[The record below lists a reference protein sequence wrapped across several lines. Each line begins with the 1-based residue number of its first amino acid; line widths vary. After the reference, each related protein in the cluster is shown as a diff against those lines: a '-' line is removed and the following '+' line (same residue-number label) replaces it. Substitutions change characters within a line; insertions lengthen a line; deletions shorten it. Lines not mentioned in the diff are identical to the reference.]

1 MMEPEISRTEPSEQ
15 DYTEIVRLL
24 LNRGAD
30 INAQDEWGRTALMI
44 AADGGYADTVKLLL
58 DWEANVHLRDSNGN
72 TALMRAAWKGHLDIV
87 RALIDRGADVNSVD
101 EKHGYTALLLA
112 SGGPKQHEEFLPAHT
127 HIQDNEET
135 ED

>member
-1 MMEPEISRTEPSEQ
+1 MFTPINPQQPSDQ

-44 AADGGYADTVKLLL
+44 AADGGYLETVKLLL

-72 TALMRAAWKGHLDIV
+72 KALMRAAWKGHLEIV
-87 RALIDRGADVNSVD
+87 RSLLERGADVNTVD

-112 SGGPKQHEEFLPAHT
+112 AGGRAQHDEFEAAHSP
-127 HIQDNEET
+127 IQESDDS
-135 ED
+135 EDG